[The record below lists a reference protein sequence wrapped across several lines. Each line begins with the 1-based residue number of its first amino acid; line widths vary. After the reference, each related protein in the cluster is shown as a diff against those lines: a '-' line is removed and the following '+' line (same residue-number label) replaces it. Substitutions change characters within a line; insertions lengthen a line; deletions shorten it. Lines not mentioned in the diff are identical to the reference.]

1 MGMDMG
7 MGGAFGGAMHDA
19 AMGGGAMGE
28 MANNAMMG
36 SALQDGAASYA
47 GPLPESELAKKK
59 KKQEAESSDMGNVGG
74 IGDGFALSK
83 NKAFGFGYEGEAKNT
98 FTADGLA
105 AVNQHYAQAQA
116 AKEMQ

>member
-1 MGMDMG
+1 MD
-7 MGGAFGGAMHDA
+7 
-19 AMGGGAMGE
+19 
-28 MANNAMMG
+28 
-36 SALQDGAASYA
+36 SAEYA

-59 KKQEAESSDMGNVGG
+59 KKLEGESLDMEVEGGVEA
-74 IGDGFALSK
+74 GFTLSK

-98 FTADGLA
+98 FTSEGLA